1 MKKGYTLAET
11 LVTLAIIGLI
21 AGILFPVVNRK
32 IPNKEM
38 LGFKKA
44 YSSVVRVTNEMINDE
59 TLYNEEDGFAD
70 TRTVPYDG
78 HTYGG
83 DSKFCGLLAAKL
95 GVVCDDEGRFTTIDG
110 MDWTVS
116 AANFAGGESSRI
128 TVDINGSDY
137 GENRLENENPDKPD
151 IFVIN
156 VSRDGSITVGESDV
170 AIEMTYRDEDDS
182 TKTYKELKR
191 TPEAVGRP
199 VRDDFFDD

>member
-116 AANFAGGESSRI
+116 AANFAGGVSSRI
-128 TVDINGSDY
+128 TVDINGSRF

-151 IFVIN
+151 IFVIH
-156 VSRDGSITVGESDV
+156 VSRDGSITVGDGDA

-191 TPEAVGRP
+191 TPEAVGRL
-199 VRDDFFDD
+199 VRDDLFDD